1 MVKYVAFIPE
11 LTERSQIKPRIE
23 ADAGVVQQE
32 TRLREATL
40 AWWQAHEAQ
49 LVELPETKALMPVRT
64 AFLES
69 FEATVRPIGL
79 LDEFKTMGVIVS
91 WWEEVYDNSADL
103 KRLAS
108 LGFRGLIDSW
118 IESIRDIVEDDEEDD
133 DKKSSQQED
142 PLGHKVVGRLVPD
155 YVQELETAEATV
167 ATLIQEKEA
176 FEQGDGE
183 DTDEEGEPVN
193 VAKDLQTQLKNAKHA
208 IKDAQKR
215 LKVLLGGD
223 RKRGSIK
230 CEAKLGHDTTALE
243 EELARLQSQV
253 SPVEAQIAGWEAEL
267 LPYKDVLD
275 RLKEARK
282 GLRALK
288 TELVTR
294 LQTASDAL
302 SDGEAQRLV
311 LDLLRDE
318 LLGQLERYVTEH
330 RQRVIAAVE
339 TWWDK
344 YRVTLGEIE
353 AKDADVN
360 RRLDEMLRGLGY
372 VDGI

>member
-23 ADAGVVQQE
+23 ADAGVVRQE

-49 LVELPETKALMPVRT
+49 LVQLPKTKALMPVRT
-64 AFLES
+64 AFLQS

-118 IESIRDIVEDDEEDD
+118 IESIRDIVEDDEEDGD
-133 DKKSSQQED
+133 RGASQQED

-155 YVQELETAEATV
+155 YVQELETAETTV

-183 DTDEEGEPVN
+183 ETDEEGEPIN
-193 VAKDLQTQLKNAKHA
+193 VAKDLQTQLKNAKHS

-230 CEAKLGHDTTALE
+230 YEAKLGHDTTALE
-243 EELARLQSQV
+243 AELARLQSQV
-253 SPVEAQIAGWEAEL
+253 NPVEVQIAGWEAEL
-267 LPYKDVLD
+267 LPYREVLD

-302 SDGEAQRLV
+302 SDEEAQRLV

-344 YRVTLGEIE
+344 YRVTLGEVE
-353 AKDADVN
+353 AKEAEVN
-360 RRLDEMLRGLGY
+360 RRLDEMWRGLGY
-372 VDGI
+372 V

>member
-1 MVKYVAFIPE
+1 MW
-11 LTERSQIKPRIE
+11 RRIS
-23 ADAGVVQQE
+23 
-32 TRLREATL
+32 RL
-40 AWWQAHEAQ
+40 
-49 LVELPETKALMPVRT
+49 
-64 AFLES
+64 
-69 FEATVRPIGL
+69 
-79 LDEFKTMGVIVS
+79 
-91 WWEEVYDNSADL
+91 
-103 KRLAS
+103 
-108 LGFRGLIDSW
+108 
-118 IESIRDIVEDDEEDD
+118 
-133 DKKSSQQED
+133 SS
-142 PLGHKVVGRLVPD
+142 R
-155 YVQELETAEATV
+155 
-167 ATLIQEKEA
+167 
-176 FEQGDGE
+176 
-183 DTDEEGEPVN
+183 
-193 VAKDLQTQLKNAKHA
+193 A

-353 AKDADVN
+353 AKDAEVN